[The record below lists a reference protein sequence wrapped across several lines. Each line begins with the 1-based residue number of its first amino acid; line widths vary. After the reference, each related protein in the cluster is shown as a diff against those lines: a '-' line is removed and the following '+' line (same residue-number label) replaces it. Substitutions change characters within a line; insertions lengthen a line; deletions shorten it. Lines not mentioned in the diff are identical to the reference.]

1 MIEKAPE
8 PSGVPVAL
16 TTASERSDCV
26 PIQTRSGQSA
36 ASPPKLV
43 SAPEN
48 VAEPPRI
55 PDTVGAPVKT
65 GASLRITW
73 SSSLVESAGSPKTS
87 GPRSAGYA
95 SKPLV
100 LNRSPVTRSKRRGT
114 PFETTGTKSRS
125 SSPFFQIL

>member
-1 MIEKAPE
+1 M
-8 PSGVPVAL
+8 
-16 TTASERSDCV
+16 
-26 PIQTRSGQSA
+26 QSA
-36 ASPPKLV
+36 GSPPKPV
-43 SAPEN
+43 RAPET
-48 VAEPPRI
+48 VADPPRT
-55 PDTVGAPVKT
+55 PDTTGTPLKI